1 MKEEDV
7 MKLKKFSA
15 IIPAL
20 LLVLS
25 IILSCGCSKQP
36 SDNPAQE
43 TKVQNEV
50 QKTQANAADE
60 NQTQE
65 TDKKET
71 SANEKE
77 NETDKNSEA
86 EEDASEDKKSDKE
99 SDEKND
105 KSTTKKQSSPTSK
118 KDIVALF
125 NKSANKIK
133 ADASKVVKNF
143 EKRIVNEDKTVI
155 PAAIET
161 TAEEMIQSLMGDDT
175 KPITFATKEEIKENF
190 IVPQQNYVSRLSPDY
205 VLKAECKDNG
215 STYEIYLKL
224 KDHKN
229 PTAGVGV
236 GAVCDVIETHEIA
249 QKASFIKEFST
260 TYYNCE
266 IKATMNK
273 STGRITHIVYSTPLV
288 MNMTVS
294 LFGTHSGSIGFTFIK
309 DYTITY

>member
-1 MKEEDV
+1 

-50 QKTQANAADE
+50 QETQANAADE

-77 NETDKNSEA
+77 NETDKNA

-175 KPITFATKEEIKENF
+175 KPITFATKEEIKESF